1 MRKFRLSESK
11 AMLAS
16 ALQSGRTNGR
26 WPEGKANFDRRSKT
40 KLLLLLAVFTAST
53 AWADSAFSGGSGTQ
67 ADPYQIA
74 STTDLNQLATDVN
87 GGNDYSGKYFMLTA
101 DIAYTYTKAWNDA
114 SSTENNFVAIG
125 GSDGTNNR
133 CFRGDFDGAGHTIS
147 GIRIHRSGSAYTDDY
162 QGIFGRTEGA
172 NIHGLRL
179 ADARITGS
187 DYTGGIVGLNTG
199 NGTVTDCHV
208 ASNVC
213 IHAAQSYTDYHGGI
227 IGYNG
232 DIIGYNNYS
241 TIANCTSAAT
251 LTIASGFYC
260 YFYGAIAG
268 YNNGTLS
275 DNLAIGATVP
285 AANNERY
292 GAIAGYNYGTL
303 QRNYYTACKVAG
315 VENATGKGCQNAD
328 VTANDG
334 AVSVHTITLG
344 EGITITSPDEPTVS
358 YGGTDYYKSGV
369 EVTFSYTAP
378 AGYRYDGFTASAGTL
393 SGSTLTMPDE
403 DVTISVVLAVIPW
416 AGTGTK
422 GDPYIIEYSTQL
434 DLLAHRVNG
443 THGETLQ
450 SDGYSGKYFR
460 LGADIAY
467 TATTTWD
474 DASSTENNY
483 EAIGYYDGTNDCNF
497 KGDFDGDDHTISGI
511 RIHRS
516 GSAYADQNQGI
527 FGRTWGANIHG
538 LRLAD
543 ARITGY
549 NRTGGI
555 VGYTNRGSTVTDCH
569 VANNVC
575 IHAAQSNTEYHG
587 GIAGRNYEVSTVE
600 RCTSAATLTIADGAT
615 GCQFYGAIA
624 GYNFNTG
631 TLRDNLAIG
640 ASIPAADNY
649 YGAIVGYSSS
659 YGTLQRNYYTACTVA
674 GVANAT
680 NAGCANAD
688 VTANDG
694 AVPGIILYDHSSWT
708 DINSYILTTVG
719 SSAVPRVALAG
730 RTLQSGGWNTFCVP
744 FNLETPTGWTVK
756 TLTASE
762 FNSSTGELTLTFADA
777 ASIEAG
783 KPYLV
788 KVTSTVENPTFEGV
802 TISDGT
808 TTTETASADFVPVM
822 NPTNLTGGDKTVLFV
837 TGGNKLTY
845 PTADGNINAFRAYFQ
860 LKGDAVAEARAFR
873 MSFDDDATGIV
884 TVLTDEPTTASGIY
898 TLDGR
903 RLQGQPTGKGMYIVN
918 GKKIVVK

>member
-53 AWADSAFSGGSGTQ
+53 ARADSAFSGGSGTQ
-67 ADPYQIA
+67 ADPYKIA
-74 STTDLNQLATDVN
+74 NTTDLNQLATDVN
-87 GGNDYSGKYFMLTA
+87 GGNGYSGKYFCLANDIYYTA
-101 DIAYTYTKAWNDA
+101 TTTWNDA
-114 SSTENNFVAIG
+114 SSTENNFEAIG
-125 GSDGTNNR
+125 YDDGTNSR
-133 CFRGDFDGAGHTIS
+133 YFKGDFDGAGYTIS
-147 GIRIHRSGSAYTDDY
+147 GIRIHRSGSANADRY
-162 QGIFGRTEGA
+162 QGIFGQTYGA
-172 NIHGLRL
+172 NIHNLRL
-179 ADARITGS
+179 ADARITGYG
-187 DYTGGIVGLNTG
+187 YTGGIVGYNKASS
-199 NGTVTDCHV
+199 TVTDCHV
-208 ASNVC
+208 ASDVC
-213 IHAAQSYTDYHGGI
+213 IHAARSSTRFHGGI
-227 IGYNG
+227 AGG
-232 DIIGYNNYS
+232 NYA
-241 TIANCTSAAT
+241 TVANCTSAAT
-251 LTIASGFYC
+251 LTIASGATDC
-260 YFYGAIAG
+260 QEYGAIAG
-268 YNNGTLS
+268 VNSGTLR
-275 DNLAIGATVP
+275 DNLSIGATVP
-285 AANNERY
+285 AANNH
-292 GAIAGYNYGTL
+292 GAIAGYNLYGTL
-303 QRNYYTACKVAG
+303 QRNYYIACTVAG
-315 VENATGKGCQNAD
+315 VANANGKGCANAD

-403 DVTISVVLAVIPW
+403 DVTISVALAVIDW
-416 AGTGTK
+416 TGD
-422 GDPYIIEYSTQL
+422 GSQSNPYLIEYPSQL

-483 EAIGYYDGTNDCNF
+483 EAIGYYDGTNNSYF
-497 KGDFDGDDHTISGI
+497 RGDFDGAGYTISGI
-511 RIHRS
+511 RIHR
-516 GSAYADQNQGI
+516 GGTGNTDDYQGI
-527 FGRTWGANIHG
+527 FGQIKGATIHG
-538 LRLAD
+538 IRLAD
-543 ARITGY
+543 ARITGDDY
-549 NRTGGI
+549 TGGI
-555 VGYTNRGSTVTDCH
+555 VGYNEGGSTVTDCH
-569 VANNVC
+569 VANNVG
-575 IHAAQSNTEYHG
+575 IHAAQTVALHHG
-587 GIAGRNYEVSTVE
+587 GIAGRNLATIEN
-600 RCTSAATLTIADGAT
+600 CTSAATLTIADGAT
-615 GCQFYGAIA
+615 GCQCYGAIA
-624 GYNFNTG
+624 GSNNG

-640 ASIPAADNY
+640 ATVPTADNNHH
-649 YGAIVGYSSS
+649 GAIVSYSTSN
-659 YGTLQRNYYTACTVA
+659 GTLQRNYYTACTVA
-674 GVANAT
+674 GVENAT
-680 NAGCANAD
+680 NAGYENAD

-788 KVTSTVENPTFEGV
+788 KVTSTVENPTFEGL
-802 TISDGT
+802 TISNGT